1 MEVYKFLGVYPLGAG
16 LKFQIM
22 KEGYQPNIETLL
34 KFKYLKLEADG
45 FFTVLN
51 QVSLPVGAYIGFAD
65 GVTPKAIRTNRLKF
79 KLLSGNFT
87 SVVDIETEVKPEK
100 LAMKSVKS
108 KSEVKQENTV

>member
-22 KEGYQPNIETLL
+22 KEGYQPKIEYLL
-34 KFKYLKLEADG
+34 KFKYLKLETDG

-87 SVVDIETEVKPEK
+87 SVVDAETEVKPEK
-100 LAMKSVKS
+100 PVTKSVKS
-108 KSEVKQENTV
+108 KPEARQESAV